1 MIKLSPAARARIEET
16 IEARTAMGSDEDRQ
30 EAADLTMLLKAHDV
44 AAGLLT
50 ALKLAEMALRNADP
64 IRHTGAALERHT
76 KALESARA
84 AISKAGA

>member
-44 AAGLLT
+44 AY
-50 ALKLAEMALRNADP
+50 
-64 IRHTGAALERHT
+64 
-76 KALESARA
+76 A
-84 AISKAGA
+84 AIAKAEGRS